1 MCVGGGGEG
10 DNVDT
15 SRIANCRVQRLLGV
29 EGTYDRTNFFRK
41 FESMFVFVFYCVLYI
56 V

>member
-1 MCVGGGGEG
+1 MLTCCGDIRAQALKVAEGEGEVCVGEG

-29 EGTYDRTNFFRK
+29 EGT
-41 FESMFVFVFYCVLYI
+41 
-56 V
+56 